1 MLKNDVGSI
10 ADDPKSMSKEEL
22 DKALEKVPKRP
33 VMLIADDVEMN
44 RVLLSQFFQDKYDI
58 LEASDGREA
67 IALIEENDVNILI
80 VDLVMPVMDGYEVLK
95 VLRRR
100 SIDIPVI
107 VMTARN
113 DGESE
118 ARAMEMGAADFITKP
133 YNPTVV
139 QCRVRN
145 VMARVENEWQKL
157 EQVAK
162 DQQIVEMHATIER
175 DALTGL
181 YNREAFYQRTA
192 DMIRDH
198 SDIKFCIIYLDIS
211 CFKAINDLFRVETGN
226 LILRTSAYYFLATID
241 LETSLAARIEADHFV
256 ICLPESQLNIER
268 LIEGLDNTI
277 LSLGISHNILFYA
290 GVYPVEETA
299 LPVDQMC
306 DRAHMALNKIKGNYM
321 NRYAYYDASMRDQ
334 MLQEQMIVRD
344 MNFALQEHQFT
355 IFLQPVYSLVSNHI
369 VSAEALVRWFH
380 PVNGMISPGK
390 FIPVFERNG
399 FIVKLDRFVWEE
411 VCKFLKRQRESGQKL
426 IPVSVNVSRMNFYNL
441 DLLEFL
447 LNLIER
453 YELEPWM
460 LKLEITESAYTDN
473 PHQLTSVIKVFREEG
488 FPVLMD
494 DFGSGYSSLNMLK
507 NLPVDVLK
515 IDMAFVRELEKSARA
530 RSILKSIM
538 HLAFDLDMGVVVEG
552 VETKAQVDFLASIG
566 ADDIQ
571 GYYFSKPLPVPD
583 FIERLKQDW
592 DDSPENLESKAE

>member
-1 MLKNDVGSI
+1 
-10 ADDPKSMSKEEL
+10 
-22 DKALEKVPKRP
+22 
-33 VMLIADDVEMN
+33 
-44 RVLLSQFFQDKYDI
+44 
-58 LEASDGREA
+58 
-67 IALIEENDVNILI
+67 
-80 VDLVMPVMDGYEVLK
+80 
-95 VLRRR
+95 
-100 SIDIPVI
+100 
-107 VMTARN
+107 
-113 DGESE
+113 
-118 ARAMEMGAADFITKP
+118 
-133 YNPTVV
+133 
-139 QCRVRN
+139 
-145 VMARVENEWQKL
+145 
-157 EQVAK
+157 
-162 DQQIVEMHATIER
+162 
-175 DALTGL
+175 
-181 YNREAFYQRTA
+181 
-192 DMIRDH
+192 
-198 SDIKFCIIYLDIS
+198 
-211 CFKAINDLFRVETGN
+211 
-226 LILRTSAYYFLATID
+226 
-241 LETSLAARIEADHFV
+241 
-256 ICLPESQLNIER
+256 
-268 LIEGLDNTI
+268 
-277 LSLGISHNILFYA
+277 
-290 GVYPVEETA
+290 
-299 LPVDQMC
+299 
-306 DRAHMALNKIKGNYM
+306 M

-583 FIERLKQDW
+583 FIEKLRQDW

>member
-1 MLKNDVGSI
+1 MFE
-10 ADDPKSMSKEEL
+10 DDTLGRSSETL
-22 DKALEKVPKRP
+22 LQTLEKIPKRP
-33 VMLIADDVEMN
+33 TMLIADDGEMN
-44 RVLLSQFFQDKYDI
+44 RTLLASFFKDDYDI
-58 LEASDGREA
+58 LEACDGREA
-67 IALIEENDVNILI
+67 VALVESNDVNIMI
-80 VDLVMPVMDGYEVLK
+80 VDLAMPVMDGYEVLQII
-95 VLRRR
+95 RRR
-100 SIDIPVI
+100 SLDIPVI
-107 VMTARN
+107 VMTVRN

-133 YNPTVV
+133 YNPTIVK
-139 QCRVRN
+139 CRVRN
-145 VMARVENEWQKL
+145 VMARIENEWQKL

-162 DQQIVEMHATIER
+162 DQQIVEMNATIER
-175 DALTGL
+175 DTLTGL
-181 YNREAFYQRTA
+181 YNQATFYKKTA
-192 DMIRDH
+192 ALVKKYRDT
-198 SDIKFCIIYLDIS
+198 KYCIVYLDIS
-211 CFKAINDLFRVETGN
+211 CFKVINDLFRVETGN
-226 LILRTSAYYFLATID
+226 MILKTASYYFLATLD
-241 LETSLAARIEADHFV
+241 LEKGLCARIEADHFV
-256 ICLPESQLNIER
+256 ICIPEENLNIAQ
-268 LIEGLDNTI
+268 LIDGLDDTI

-290 GVYPVEETA
+290 GVYPIEDIL

-321 NRYAYYDASMRDQ
+321 NRYAYYDASMRDL

-344 MNFALQEHQFT
+344 MNYALQEHQFT
-355 IFLQPVYSLVSNHI
+355 IFLQPVYSLNSQHI
-369 VSAEALVRWFH
+369 ISAEALVRWFH
-380 PVNGMISPGK
+380 PANGMISPGK

-411 VCKFLKRQRESGQKL
+411 VCRFLKAQRDAGEKV

-447 LNLIER
+447 LGLLEK

-473 PHQLTSVIKVFREEG
+473 PHQLISVVKVFREEG

-515 IDMAFVRELEKSARA
+515 IDMAFVRELEKSERARA
-530 RSILKSIM
+530 ILKSIM
-538 HLAFDLDMGVVVEG
+538 RLAFDLGMGVVVEG

-583 FIERLKQDW
+583 FVEKLRQDW
-592 DDSPENLESKAE
+592 APKPVENSESNA

>member
-175 DALTGL
+175 IA
-181 YNREAFYQRTA
+181 
-192 DMIRDH
+192 
-198 SDIKFCIIYLDIS
+198 K
-211 CFKAINDLFRVETGN
+211 
-226 LILRTSAYYFLATID
+226 
-241 LETSLAARIEADHFV
+241 HF
-256 ICLPESQLNIER
+256 I
-268 LIEGLDNTI
+268 
-277 LSLGISHNILFYA
+277 
-290 GVYPVEETA
+290 
-299 LPVDQMC
+299 
-306 DRAHMALNKIKGNYM
+306 
-321 NRYAYYDASMRDQ
+321 
-334 MLQEQMIVRD
+334 
-344 MNFALQEHQFT
+344 
-355 IFLQPVYSLVSNHI
+355 
-369 VSAEALVRWFH
+369 
-380 PVNGMISPGK
+380 
-390 FIPVFERNG
+390 
-399 FIVKLDRFVWEE
+399 
-411 VCKFLKRQRESGQKL
+411 
-426 IPVSVNVSRMNFYNL
+426 
-441 DLLEFL
+441 
-447 LNLIER
+447 
-453 YELEPWM
+453 
-460 LKLEITESAYTDN
+460 
-473 PHQLTSVIKVFREEG
+473 
-488 FPVLMD
+488 
-494 DFGSGYSSLNMLK
+494 
-507 NLPVDVLK
+507 
-515 IDMAFVRELEKSARA
+515 SARQ
-530 RSILKSIM
+530 
-538 HLAFDLDMGVVVEG
+538 
-552 VETKAQVDFLASIG
+552 T
-566 ADDIQ
+566 
-571 GYYFSKPLPVPD
+571 
-583 FIERLKQDW
+583 
-592 DDSPENLESKAE
+592 